1 MFLNLKKVN
10 DMKIKVSAPYTTGEE
25 ISHSVTHGIGTALSI
40 AGLVISLVMAAGT
53 GDAVKIVSF
62 AIFGSSMIILYT
74 ASTLYHAFTHKK
86 AKNVFRYMDHIA
98 IFILIAGTYTPIAL
112 ILLKGAWGWTL
123 FSTAWGLAIAGTV
136 YQIAF
141 LNRFKWVSIS
151 IYLAMGW
158 LVIIAIEPLMAVMP
172 FGLFMWIL
180 AGGLCYTLGSVFYLI
195 DSIKFFHF
203 IWHFFVIAG
212 TVCHFFGLIFYLV

>member
-1 MFLNLKKVN
+1 MK
-10 DMKIKVSAPYTTGEE
+10 MKISAPYTTGEE

-40 AGLVISLVMAAGT
+40 AGLVISVVMAVRT
-53 GDAVKIVSF
+53 GDALKILSF
-62 AIFGSSMIILYT
+62 VIFGVSMILLYT

-123 FSTAWGLAIAGTV
+123 FGLAWGFAIAGII
-136 YQIAF
+136 YQAVF
-141 LNRFKWVSIS
+141 LNRFKWISIS
-151 IYLAMGW
+151 IYLGMGW
-158 LVIIAIEPLMAVMP
+158 LAVVAIQPLMAVMP
-172 FGLFMWIL
+172 FGLFLWIL
-180 AGGLCYTLGSVFYLI
+180 AGGLFYTLGSVFYLI

-203 IWHFFVIAG
+203 IWHLFVIAG

>member
-1 MFLNLKKVN
+1 MK
-10 DMKIKVSAPYTTGEE
+10 MKISAPYTTGEE

-40 AGLVISLVMAAGT
+40 AGLVISVVMAAQT
-53 GDAVKIVSF
+53 GDALKILSF
-62 AIFGSSMIILYT
+62 VIFGVSMILLYT

-86 AKNVFRYMDHIA
+86 VKNVFRYMDLIA

-123 FSTAWGLAIAGTV
+123 FGLAWGFAIAGII
-136 YQIAF
+136 YQAVF
-141 LNRFKWVSIS
+141 LNRFKWISIS
-151 IYLAMGW
+151 IYLGMGW
-158 LVIIAIEPLMAVMP
+158 LAVVAIQPLMAVMP
-172 FGLFMWIL
+172 FGLFLWIL
-180 AGGLCYTLGSVFYLI
+180 AGGLFYTLGSVFYLI

-203 IWHFFVIAG
+203 IWHLFVIAG